1 MMIVAAPKGSRRRIT
16 SVLVVRV
23 GTPVGNVKEASNVS
37 QEVAEGEA
45 DRLQFQILS
54 ADGLRITSI
63 FNINSRTG
71 AIFTNAMIDRE
82 QVRQGKLLCLS
93 LSFRL
98 SLSLARAIF
107 LSICLSVFICLCLYL
122 SLSFCPCLSVYLSV

>member
-1 MMIVAAPKGSRRRIT
+1 M
-16 SVLVVRV
+16 
-23 GTPVGNVKEASNVS
+23 GNVKEASNVS

-82 QVRQGKLLCLS
+82 QVGLQHLLLLSLSVCLS
-93 LSFRL
+93 LSL
-98 SLSLARAIF
+98 C
-107 LSICLSVFICLCLYL
+107 CLLYT
-122 SLSFCPCLSVYLSV
+122 SPSPRDAHRSRMPSSA